1 MKKKKKK
8 KTISGDEIWPSEKWF
23 EIVQT
28 DLQENIMVS
37 LKQLNFGIHF
47 EKKKNVFLRYG
58 GALQNLT
65 LKLPVTINKFF
76 QPTEM
81 TSHDFFQRWKQ
92 LSQ

>member
-1 MKKKKKK
+1 MMSPNVDIVFV
-8 KTISGDEIWPSEKWF
+8 IS
-23 EIVQT
+23 
-28 DLQENIMVS
+28 
-37 LKQLNFGIHF
+37 
-47 EKKKNVFLRYG
+47 RYG
-58 GALQNLT
+58 GAQQNLT

>member
-1 MKKKKKK
+1 M
-8 KTISGDEIWPSEKWF
+8 F
-23 EIVQT
+23 
-28 DLQENIMVS
+28 
-37 LKQLNFGIHF
+37 F
-47 EKKKNVFLRYG
+47 RYG

-92 LSQ
+92 LSQYVCLMHVISSMYIYKM

>member
-1 MKKKKKK
+1 MHDLQEWMKKK
-8 KTISGDEIWPSEKWF
+8 SAASDC
-23 EIVQT
+23 VCVCVC
-28 DLQENIMVS
+28 LVY
-37 LKQLNFGIHF
+37 
-47 EKKKNVFLRYG
+47 RYG

>member
-1 MKKKKKK
+1 MH
-8 KTISGDEIWPSEKWF
+8 
-23 EIVQT
+23 
-28 DLQENIMVS
+28 DLQEWI
-37 LKQLNFGIHF
+37 
-47 EKKKNVFLRYG
+47 KNKSAASDCACVCLVCRYG

>member
-1 MKKKKKK
+1 MHC
-8 KTISGDEIWPSEKWF
+8 IEMGPY
-23 EIVQT
+23 
-28 DLQENIMVS
+28 
-37 LKQLNFGIHF
+37 
-47 EKKKNVFLRYG
+47 RYG

-81 TSHDFFQRWKQ
+81 SSNDFFQRWKQ